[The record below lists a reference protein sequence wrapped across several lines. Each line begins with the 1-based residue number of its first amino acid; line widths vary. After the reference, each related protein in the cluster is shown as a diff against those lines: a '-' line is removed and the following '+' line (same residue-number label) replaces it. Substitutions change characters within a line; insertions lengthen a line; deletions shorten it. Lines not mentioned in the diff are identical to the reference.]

1 MAKYKLSTKG
11 AQKLLECDP
20 RLQVIVNELLEHM
33 DISVLCGYRGKEDQD
48 KAYAEGK
55 SKLKFPLSKHNVT
68 PSLAVD
74 IAPSPIDW
82 NDIGRFNTMLDKVQ
96 EIADKHKIKVR
107 LGRTFRF
114 KDYPHVEL
122 V

>member
-1 MAKYKLSTKG
+1 MAKYKLSAKG

-33 DISVLCGYRGKEDQD
+33 DVSVLCGYRGKEDQD

-55 SKLKFPLSKHNVT
+55 SKLKFPLSKHNIK

-74 IAPSPIDW
+74 LAPFPIDW
-82 NDIGRFNTMLDKVQ
+82 NDIGRFDAMLDKVQ
-96 EIADKHKIKVR
+96 EIADKHKIRIR
-107 LGRTFRF
+107 LGRAFRF

-122 V
+122 G